1 MWRVFQ
7 ELSHSQGSSW
17 KTIYINSVIYYCEV
31 SGLSEAA
38 GWGHVPGPGRLG
50 GAVDLGPIRDWQIL
64 CMMAA
69 EITIYDVLDEVLE
82 DLAAALAIQT
92 VVHNILDE
100 LIAEGTKHRLLV
112 PLLLT
117 EFSPKLPQEK
127 WKWKTPKQGNRGVR
141 SLSMLHFKKKKRVG
155 PERSW
160 VGILQVQ
167 GDVDF
172 GKRYKTLIEELPFEG
187 KGGEKKKKNHHQMAV
202 FQWSWKLRRAG
213 DNEKHEENGKIHKI

>member
-38 GWGHVPGPGRLG
+38 GWGQVPGPGSVG
-50 GAVDLGPIRDWQIL
+50 SAVDLGPIRDWQIL

-82 DLAAALAIQT
+82 DLAAPLAIQT

-112 PLLLT
+112 PLLVK

-127 WKWKTPKQGNRGVR
+127 WKWKTPKQGNGGVR
-141 SLSMLHFKKKKRVG
+141 SLSMLHFKKKG
-155 PERSW
+155 
-160 VGILQVQ
+160 GA
-167 GDVDF
+167 
-172 GKRYKTLIEELPFEG
+172 GKIMGWYFASPRRCRFWKTIQNADRRITIWR
-187 KGGEKKKKNHHQMAV
+187 KGGRKKEENHHQMAV
-202 FQWSWKLRRAG
+202 SQWSWKLRRAG